1 MRFNRKCLYS
11 MNILSEIR
19 TNILIYHN
27 LSVKSALK
35 YIVFCPFWYFYWVF
49 LNTKLHLNKLL
60 NSFHFAD
67 ITHITADF
75 KSLLG
80 KQNKL
85 YQLLIISNSFI
96 NLVCH
101 GLTVTGLLKAVF
113 F

>member
-11 MNILSEIR
+11 MNILAEIR

-35 YIVFCPFWYFYWVF
+35 YIVFCHFWYFYWVF

-67 ITHITADF
+67 ITHINCRFQIPARKT
-75 KSLLG
+75 
-80 KQNKL
+80 KQA
-85 YQLLIISNSFI
+85 ISITYYIKFI
-96 NLVCH
+96 Y
-101 GLTVTGLLKAVF
+101 
-113 F
+113 